1 MSYRN
6 AREVFPPEVLALV
19 QQYVEGDC
27 VYIPRRTAQNRR
39 TGREEL
45 CERNAKIRGEYA
57 EGRSVRMLAE
67 TYFLSS
73 QAIYKI
79 LAEKK

>member
-19 QQYVEGDC
+19 QRYVEGDC
-27 VYIPRRTAQNRR
+27 VYIPRRTVQNRR
-39 TGREEL
+39 SVREEL
-45 CERNAKIRGEYA
+45 SERNIKIREEYA
-57 EGRSVRMLAE
+57 AGQSVRMLAE

-79 LAEKK
+79 LAEEK